1 MAAEMIDESSSLES
15 TTVGVSR
22 TSATIKGGRRF
33 SFNAL
38 VVVGDRRGRIGLGY
52 GKAKEV
58 PAAVEKAQ
66 KDARKRLSRV
76 ELLGGTIPHTVTGR
90 FGAAEVK
97 LIPASPGTGVVA
109 GATVRAVLEMV
120 GVTDCLSKCFGSTNQ
135 QNTVKAAL
143 EALGKLR
150 SREEVAKTRGVPL
163 DLTTVETMVERGKAF
178 MPASREKTMK
188 APVSLM
194 ARKDGGGRGGRG
206 GPRGGGGGGGGRG
219 RGGPRGGD
227 GPAESAPPAG
237 APDAGPAPESA
248 PS

>member
-1 MAAEMIDESSSLES
+1 MAAEMIDEASSLES

-66 KDARKRLSRV
+66 RDAKKRLSRV
-76 ELLGGTIPHTVTGR
+76 ELLGGTIPHAVTAR
-90 FGAAEVK
+90 FGASGVT

-109 GATVRAVLEMV
+109 GQTVRAVLDMV
-120 GVTDCLSKCFGSTNQ
+120 GVTDCLTKCYGSTNH

-143 EALGKLR
+143 SALGKLR
-150 SREEVAKTRGVPL
+150 SREAIAKLRGITLDPSEVEL
-163 DLTTVETMVERGKAF
+163 MVERGKKF
-178 MPASREKTMK
+178 MPATREKTMK

-194 ARKDGGGRGGRG
+194 KKEMGRGGRG
-206 GPRGGGGGGGGRG
+206 GGRGGGGGGGGRG
-219 RGGPRGGD
+219 RRPD
-227 GPAESAPPAG
+227 HAPAAPEAPAGG
-237 APDAGPAPESA
+237 APDAA
-248 PS
+248 PSGEGTPA

>member
-66 KDARKRLSRV
+66 KDAKKRLSRV
-76 ELLGGTIPHTVTGR
+76 ELLGGTIPHAVTGR
-90 FGAAEVK
+90 FGAAQVR

-120 GVTDCLSKCFGSTNQ
+120 GVTDCLSKCYGSTNQ

-150 SREEVAKTRGVPL
+150 SREAVAKTRGVPL
-163 DLTTVETMVERGKAF
+163 DHSTVEVMVERGKAF
-178 MPASREKTMK
+178 MPAAREKTMK

-194 ARKDGGGRGGRG
+194 KKEGGGRGGRG
-206 GPRGGGGGGGGRG
+206 GPRGGGGGGGRG
-219 RGGPRGGD
+219 RRGPD
-227 GPAESAPPAG
+227 TSSGPAPQAAEGGGESAPATGGEPA
-237 APDAGPAPESA
+237 AS
-248 PS
+248 